1 MFGGWGREGGLTLPC
16 LPTGRSVPSCAMISL
31 RRRLE
36 RAARHPIIGPL
47 VVVFLVLLIVL
58 TIVHG
63 THDQLA
69 EDGLACVGITFA
81 LMALARLVIIVQPLL
96 VVAAV
101 ASDRAPPVRRVGGRA
116 LEGERPAS
124 F

>member
-1 MFGGWGREGGLTLPC
+1 M
-16 LPTGRSVPSCAMISL
+16 MSL

-47 VVVFLVLLIVL
+47 VVVFLVLLMVL

-81 LMALARLVIIVQPLL
+81 LMALARLVIIAEPLL
-96 VVAAV
+96 VVVAV
-101 ASDRAPPVRRVGGRA
+101 ASDRAPPIRRVRGRA
-116 LEGERPAS
+116 LARARPTS
-124 F
+124 FVSPLRL